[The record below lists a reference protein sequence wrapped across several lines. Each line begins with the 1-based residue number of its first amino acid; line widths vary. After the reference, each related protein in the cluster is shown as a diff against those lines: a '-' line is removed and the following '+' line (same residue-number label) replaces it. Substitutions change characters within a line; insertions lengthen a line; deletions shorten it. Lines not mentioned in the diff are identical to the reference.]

1 MCFPRSLLCS
11 DWGQAESHKENSHF
25 WARHSGPGDSGH
37 GFTQELRQKPGVRSH
52 NVPTCCIKEKNSP
65 QMFKAHGQLSTWLK
79 IDKKNYV
86 AYDTVFKAF
95 NGLLFNVASCLHALR
110 SQRLIQ
116 AAFLKNDLLKN
127 LDEGEIRAITAC
139 MYPTPINQGCY
150 VIQEGTNGA
159 QAYVLEGK
167 SSSSSNCS
175 H

>member
-1 MCFPRSLLCS
+1 MFPPAALKKRTALKCS
-11 DWGQAESHKENSHF
+11 RLTASFLH
-25 WARHSGPGDSGH
+25 DS
-37 GFTQELRQKPGVRSH
+37 KS
-52 NVPTCCIKEKNSP
+52 I
-65 QMFKAHGQLSTWLK
+65 
-79 IDKKNYV
+79 KKNYV